1 MAKRYYSARQA
12 AKYLAAHV
20 HFEDQSIKINKKFL
34 KRLDEECR
42 LLPIKRGLFGKRYSL
57 TQLQKYAFETQ
68 PR

>member
-1 MAKRYYSARQA
+1 MKRYYSARQA

-34 KRLDEECR
+34 KRLDDECR
-42 LLPIKRGLFGKRYSL
+42 LLPVKHGFFGKRYSL
-57 TQLQKYAFETQ
+57 AQLQKYAFETQ